1 MILCDH
7 DRAMSSGRVDYRQDG
22 AGREE
27 GFILIAVLWLL
38 VALGA
43 VGIHAGLQM
52 RTERLAVANVL
63 DEVHARQWA
72 LAGAEYA
79 RSHLTA
85 ALFGRGDELRAETA
99 RAEEQLG
106 GTGVPGTR
114 NMFQMVTNVN
124 DPWRDP
130 QELVTSQMRFGYST
144 FSLQLRDAQSVLN
157 LNVADAEMLTGFFSQ
172 GLGLDFARADRL
184 AQAISDWRDEDD
196 IPRVGG
202 AEREEYLSAAAAMLP
217 PNQYFAD
224 LDELRYVLGMTPE
237 IFEAARPYL
246 TIQNSGRINVNAAPG
261 PVLHALPGMTPE
273 AVQEILRLRE
283 SGYYPTSLGRLIS
296 TLPGGM
302 GKLLQ
307 SVGRRFTAR
316 ATFRT
321 SEVEIVSEGGLE
333 GSPVMARVRYVVV
346 RSNTGAR
353 VAIREFR

>member
-1 MILCDH
+1 MIL
-7 DRAMSSGRVDYRQDG
+7 SGRNKVMSRGEVGCRQDG
-22 AGREE
+22 ADREE

-63 DEVHARQWA
+63 DEAHARQWA

-85 ALFGRGDELRAETA
+85 ALFDRGDEMRAESA
-99 RAEEQLG
+99 RAEEQPG
-106 GTGVPGTR
+106 GSGMPGAR
-114 NMFQMVTNVN
+114 SLFQVVTDAN
-124 DPWRDP
+124 DPWRNP
-130 QELVTSQMRFGYST
+130 QQLVTSQMRFGYSS

-157 LNVADAEMLTGFFSQ
+157 LNVADTEMLTRFFSQ

-202 AEREEYLSAAAAMLP
+202 AEREEYLRAAAAMLP

-246 TIQNSGRINVNAAPG
+246 TIQNSGRINVNAAPE
-261 PVLHALPGMTPE
+261 PVLHALPGMTPA
-273 AVQEILRLRE
+273 AVQEILQARE
-283 SGYYPTSLGRLIS
+283 SGFYPSSFGELLSIS
-296 TLPGGM
+296 PRGM
-302 GKLLQ
+302 GEILR
-307 SVGRRFTAR
+307 SVGRRFSAR

-321 SEVEIVSEGGLE
+321 SEVEIVSDGGLE
-333 GSPVMARVRYVVV
+333 GSPVVARVRYVVV